1 MFTLLAKLFI
11 KDYKNYS
18 DPKVREHYGLLSGGI
33 GVVLNFFLFAGKMA
47 AGILTG
53 AISVIADAFNNLT
66 DAASS
71 VISFIGFKVSVKP
84 TDKEHPFGHGR
95 MEYISGFIVSML
107 IFMVG
112 FELIKSS
119 IEKIITPED
128 INFSTL
134 SVVILAVSIVIKLYM
149 FIYNNRTAKAIDSAA
164 MRAVA
169 TDSLTDSVATFA
181 VLLSLLLYKFFG
193 WHTDAI
199 CGLIVAVFIIF
210 NGYSSAKETV
220 GLLLG
225 KAPDPEYVKEICETV
240 KSHDCIIGVHDLIV
254 HNYGAG
260 RRIISL
266 HAEVDSRE
274 DILQAHDQIDNIER
288 ELGEKYQCLAVIH
301 MDPVAVGDK
310 KTDELREKVEK
321 IVNDINPEFQVHDFR
336 IVNGNTHTN
345 LIFDVL
351 IPQNCKLTETAI
363 SEMIKKQT
371 DKLPGNLNPVCH
383 VERSFTE

>member
-1 MFTLLAKLFI
+1 MFTLLTKLFI

-18 DPKVREHYGLLSGGI
+18 DPKVREQYGLLSGGI

-53 AISVIADAFNNLT
+53 AISIIADAFNNLT

-95 MEYISGFIVSML
+95 MEYVSGFIVSML

-119 IEKIITPED
+119 IEKIVTPED
-128 INFSTL
+128 ITFSTL
-134 SVVILAVSIVIKLYM
+134 SVVILAASIVIKLYM
-149 FIYNNRTAKAIDSAA
+149 FIYNSRTAKAIDSAA

-193 WHTDAI
+193 WQTDAI

-220 GLLLG
+220 GLLIG

-288 ELGEKYQCLAVIH
+288 ELGEKYKCLAVIH

-310 KTDELREKVEK
+310 KTDELREKIEK
-321 IVNDINPEFQVHDFR
+321 IVADINPEFQVHDFR

-351 IPQNCKLTETAI
+351 IPQNCKLTGTVI
-363 SEMIKKQT
+363 SETIKKQT

-383 VERSFTE
+383 VERSFTD